1 MSNLL
6 AKWFYKMTLQIHS
19 TTLTDTR
26 KKYEKFKNQKIQ
38 GRTVDE
44 WDVQWINVGS
54 LHELIYHTTHLNNY
68 IGLYRLKLNNEILFI
83 GHSIDY
89 YRGGLRKQLL
99 ELIYNNQYLYTML
112 PIDTI
117 TDSSITV
124 DVLIVG
130 NSVRSVDSTKQLKLL
145 FVGKYLPRYN

>member
-1 MSNLL
+1 M
-6 AKWFYKMTLQIHS
+6 
-19 TTLTDTR
+19 
-26 KKYEKFKNQKIQ
+26 
-38 GRTVDE
+38 
-44 WDVQWINVGS
+44 
-54 LHELIYHTTHLNNY
+54 
-68 IGLYRLKLNNEILFI
+68 
-83 GHSIDY
+83 
-89 YRGGLRKQLL
+89 RKQLL